1 MFGEAEETSLQQRIV
16 YCTNIN
22 INSKYIGYVYQILE
36 NNTFKL
42 GPCALFYKLLEVT

>member
-1 MFGEAEETSLQQRIV
+1 MFGESEETSLQQRKV
-16 YCTNIN
+16 YYTN

-42 GPCALFYKLLEVT
+42 GPCALFYK

>member
-22 INSKYIGYVYQILE
+22 SKYIVYQILE

-42 GPCALFYKLLEVT
+42 GPYALFYKLLEVI